1 MEGLVWV
8 NENLHGSAAF
18 NNFVSFFTSL
28 GDGGYIWLIIA
39 AVLLCFK
46 KTRVSALVMM
56 ISLAVGAIINDTILK
71 EIFARPRP
79 FSVNEDFKVFIE
91 SVGYELPSGFSFPS
105 GHTFSSFNCAVV
117 LTLFNKKMGYF
128 TIPLAALIG
137 LSRIFMCV
145 HYPTDVLAGAVCGIL
160 TALAVYA
167 LYLLVVRK
175 IVAFKRNKV
184 RKGARL

>member
-8 NENLHGSAAF
+8 NENLHGNAAF
-18 NNFVSFFTSL
+18 NNFVGFFTSL

-79 FSVNEDFKVFIE
+79 FSVNEDFKIFIE

-128 TIPLAALIG
+128 TIPLATLIG

-184 RKGARL
+184 RRGARL

>member
-8 NENLHGSAAF
+8 NENLHGNAAF

-128 TIPLAALIG
+128 TIPIASLIG
-137 LSRIFMCV
+137 FSRIFMCV